1 MSMAAQLKKEK
12 KIIDE
17 KVEKVRQVVPA
28 VNKNDIILALHSYDM
43 DVHRTIQAFCDE
55 SAQAT
60 LGDWEN
66 TGKSKKSKKA
76 KTNGATETTNS
87 RPPQVQQNGYSK
99 NGFSATPATATSSSS
114 SNAKANQP
122 QKVKTNSNLDHINR
136 LSGADKSKA
145 VHSEIARHNTD
156 LTQSQKLFD
165 AEILNAET
173 SIAQCFKEIRQAA
186 VDRERQL
193 LAALNQIR
201 SEGHQYLAN
210 RKVAIRQLEETSDP
224 DQLAHG
230 LKSFLSLKQ
239 QDADLGHVTRFVY
252 DNSKLIRSLSQFG
265 EVVGVGGAAIQPVPV
280 PTPVSSTQMSIKHA
294 TSHSSIVS
302 SVGEDSGL
310 GQISP
315 VSNGKN
321 IVSVENGGIAMQ
333 SEGLSADQ
341 LGEIQRQLA
350 ERLKAQG
357 IDPSVLAGSSG
368 APAPRRRPPPKEQGN
383 KKNDGASQKGN
394 KKNNKS
400 SRIELSI
407 LH

>member
-1 MSMAAQLKKEK
+1 M
-12 KIIDE
+12 
-17 KVEKVRQVVPA
+17 
-28 VNKNDIILALHSYDM
+28 
-43 DVHRTIQAFCDE
+43 
-55 SAQAT
+55 
-60 LGDWEN
+60 
-66 TGKSKKSKKA
+66 
-76 KTNGATETTNS
+76 
-87 RPPQVQQNGYSK
+87 
-99 NGFSATPATATSSSS
+99 
-114 SNAKANQP
+114 
-122 QKVKTNSNLDHINR
+122 KTNSNLDHING
-136 LSGADKSKA
+136 LSGADKSKGTAFSETVFTVSLSA

-165 AEILNAET
+165 SEILSAET

-186 VDRERQL
+186 IDRERQL

-210 RKVAIRQLEETSDP
+210 RKVAIRQLEENSDP
-224 DQLAHG
+224 NQLANG
-230 LKSFLSLKQ
+230 LKTFLSLKQ

-252 DNSKLIRSLSQFG
+252 DNSKLIRSVSQFG
-265 EVVGVGGAAIQPVPV
+265 EVVGVGGNAVQ
-280 PTPVSSTQMSIKHA
+280 PTPVPHSVSNTQMSIKHA

-315 VSNGKN
+315 VSNGKSFFVVIKSTCGISGKN
-321 IVSVENGGIAMQ
+321 VVSVENGGIAMQ

-341 LGEIQRQLA
+341 LAEIQRQLA

-357 IDPSVLAGSSG
+357 IDPSVLAASSG
-368 APAPRRRPPPKEQGN
+368 APAPRRRPPTKEQGN

-394 KKNNKS
+394 KKNKS

>member
-1 MSMAAQLKKEK
+1 MTAQLKKEK
-12 KIIDE
+12 KIIDD
-17 KVEKVRQVVPA
+17 KVEKVRQVVPG
-28 VNKNDIILALHSYDM
+28 VSKNDIILALHSYDM

-66 TGKSKKSKKA
+66 TAKSKKSKKT
-76 KTNGATETTNS
+76 KTNGTSVEATIDS
-87 RPPQVQQNGYSK
+87 RQPQVQQNGYSK
-99 NGFSATPATATSSSS
+99 NGFSASPATATSSSS
-114 SNAKANQP
+114 SNSKTKQP
-122 QKVKTNSNLDHINR
+122 QKVKTNSNLDHING
-136 LSGADKSKA
+136 LSGADKNKA
-145 VHSEIARHNTD
+145 IHSEIARHNTD

-165 AEILNAET
+165 SEILNAET

-210 RKVAIRQLEETSDP
+210 RKVAIRQLEENSDA
-224 DQLAHG
+224 DQLANG

-252 DNSKLIRSLSQFG
+252 DNSKLIRSISQFG
-265 EVVGVGGAAIQPVPV
+265 EVVGVGGNAIQPTPV
-280 PTPVSSTQMSIKHA
+280 PHSVSSTQMSIKHA

-315 VSNGKN
+315 ISNGKN
-321 IVSVENGGIAMQ
+321 VVSVENGGIAMQ
-333 SEGLSADQ
+333 SEGLSVDQ
-341 LGEIQRQLA
+341 LAEIQRQLA

-368 APAPRRRPPPKEQGN
+368 APAPRRRPQPKEQGN
-383 KKNDGASQKGN
+383 KKNDGTTQKGN
-394 KKNNKS
+394 KKNKN